1 MAIDIKTIIN
11 LLDYLEGEIKSIQ
24 ESNITEEALEK
35 EDSIFVDATKYRV
48 QIAVEVTINIA
59 EHIVAGLN
67 LGKPEFARELFPLLV
82 KENIIDE
89 QLAEK
94 LGKAVGLRNILV
106 HLYKEVDPAIL
117 AYAAT
122 LGLNDLRD
130 FAKAINEFIEEAVE
144 GEVVEDPSASSGQ
157 REKKEK

>member
-1 MAIDIKTIIN
+1 MAIDIKTVKN

-24 ESNITEEALEK
+24 GSKITLEVLEE
-35 EDSIFVDATKYRV
+35 EDSILTDATKYRV

-82 KENIIDE
+82 KENIIAED
-89 QLAEK
+89 LAEK

-106 HLYKEVDPAIL
+106 HLYKEVDPTIL
-117 AYAAT
+117 TYAAT
-122 LGLNDLRD
+122 IGLDDLRA
-130 FAKAINEFIEEAVE
+130 FAKAVNEFL
-144 GEVVEDPSASSGQ
+144 
-157 REKKEK
+157 EKQPQT